1 MTKLISNSW
10 FCFERNS
17 NNFKLFRSAIRSA
30 FSLFPSTDMK
40 GGKLKA
46 AKAKLARRK
55 KLVEQADNKVSEL
68 EETLKAT
75 QVALE
80 AARGKARIAEENY
93 EEAEF
98 ELEII
103 KRKTN
108 IEEIFWRFSHMGR
121 QILEELDN
129 QSLVECYK
137 VNKWWQ
143 QFIDG
148 QKTIYIRK
156 ILINIDVSDIATE
169 KELEKESLEKLKEI
183 AEYSEYLLES
193 EIPALNS

>member
-1 MTKLISNSW
+1 MRRLTEVSKL
-10 FCFERNS
+10 
-17 NNFKLFRSAIRSA
+17 
-30 FSLFPSTDMK
+30 
-40 GGKLKA
+40 
-46 AKAKLARRK
+46 
-55 KLVEQADNKVSEL
+55 EQA
-68 EETLKAT
+68 LKAT

-80 AARGKARIAEENY
+80 AAKNKARVAEENY

-121 QILEELDN
+121 QILEELDS
-129 QSLVECYK
+129 QSLVECYE

-143 QFIDG
+143 QFMDG

-156 ILINIDVSDIATE
+156 ILINIGVSNRI
-169 KELEKESLEKLKEI
+169 
-183 AEYSEYLLES
+183 
-193 EIPALNS
+193 